1 MIISVISDNGDLA
14 EIWWSNNENNGS
26 THTCC
31 MFFMKQ
37 SLQRAW
43 CPHGETFLSF
53 DLFYSFRIFRIL
65 YQKLYFHHFCDCF
78 WINFWKTWFSW
89 NMKFAHFKIYVKLLS
104 NTFHKNSP
112 KRSEWFV
119 FAFSLSVDSDKVTCI
134 TARHSPHPRHWG
146 EKMKVK
152 TWQTIPI
159 HLLPQHMLLL
169 QEWHIYKWEDNDIF
183 WHMLSITMLFLQCTS
198 RDKWWH
204 RQLPKRY
211 ISCCEIFSSFSYI
224 LAKNGQGKKTKGQF
238 VSKIK
243 LHNL

>member
-1 MIISVISDNGDLA
+1 MIISVISA
-14 EIWWSNNENNGS
+14 EIWWSNNENNAS

-53 DLFYSFRIFRIL
+53 DLFYSFRIFHIL

-89 NMKFAHFKIYVKLLS
+89 NMKFAHFKIYVKLFS
-104 NTFHKNSP
+104 NTKTPQKDQNGLFLLFLCLLIPTRSP
-112 KRSEWFV
+112 
-119 FAFSLSVDSDKVTCI
+119 A
-134 TARHSPHPRHWG
+134 SPHGIRHIRDTEG
-146 EKMKVK
+146 KNMEVK

-169 QEWHIYKWEDNDIF
+169 QEWHIY
-183 WHMLSITMLFLQCTS
+183 
-198 RDKWWH
+198 
-204 RQLPKRY
+204 
-211 ISCCEIFSSFSYI
+211 
-224 LAKNGQGKKTKGQF
+224 
-238 VSKIK
+238 
-243 LHNL
+243 